1 MTLQDPPQGEI
12 TRAQTNLAILQRLA
26 ENPTELTDADRD
38 LFGQWSGWGPMG
50 KAFETRDGTW
60 GQIADEVPD
69 LLTPA
74 ERETAFAAT
83 PGSGA
88 NQLLGG
94 AASVAVVDSRD
105 SASSPGT
112 EIGRFFA
119 AAVLANIDFVDYF
132 LKVPPG
138 GGVVFAGATAANLMG
153 AFLEWVEL
161 PL

>member
-1 MTLQDPPQGEI
+1 MRIDQGSASGAAQKFYALRAGQSFVTSREI
-12 TRAQTNLAILQRLA
+12 AAPANLVQVQLRNPAASGIFIYLTHAIFRVGIDM
-26 ENPTELTDADRD
+26 NITVNRN
-38 LFGQWSGWGPMG
+38 G
-50 KAFETRDGTW
+50 
-60 GQIADEVPD
+60 
-69 LLTPA
+69 
-74 ERETAFAAT
+74 TAFMAT
-83 PGSGA
+83 PGNGA

-132 LKVPPG
+132 LKIPPG
-138 GGVVFAGATAANLMG
+138 EGVVFAGATAANLMG
-153 AFLEWVEL
+153 AFIEWVEL

>member
-1 MTLQDPPQGEI
+1 MRIDQGSASGAAQKFYALRAGQSFVTSREI
-12 TRAQTNLAILQRLA
+12 A
-26 ENPTELTDADRD
+26 
-38 LFGQWSGWGPMG
+38 
-50 KAFETRDGTW
+50 
-60 GQIADEVPD
+60 
-69 LLTPA
+69 TPA
-74 ERETAFAAT
+74 TLAQVQLRNPAGSGVFLYITHAIFRVGIDMNITVNRNGTAFAST
-83 PGSGA
+83 PANGA

-138 GGVVFAGATAANLMG
+138 EGVVFAGQTSGSLMG

>member
-1 MTLQDPPQGEI
+1 LAQVQLRNPAGSGVFLYI
-12 TRAQTNLAILQRLA
+12 THAIFRVGVDM
-26 ENPTELTDADRD
+26 NITVNSN
-38 LFGQWSGWGPMG
+38 G
-50 KAFETRDGTW
+50 
-60 GQIADEVPD
+60 
-69 LLTPA
+69 
-74 ERETAFAAT
+74 TAFAAT